1 MSDETM
7 TLEQALRT
15 SLEYEERV
23 RDLYREAAAAATED
37 VGRKLFTLMGDE
49 EQGHLD
55 YLTSRLDEWGSTG
68 AFQATE
74 LTTLLPAKEI
84 LAHGKADLA
93 KAVEGKD
100 WSTELQ
106 FLEQARDLEEKTGRF
121 YKKMVA
127 ELPLQGRQLF
137 QQFLEIEDGHY
148 DIVQAQIDALTG
160 NGFWFDFMEFSL
172 EGG

>member
-1 MSDETM
+1 MSDEKM
-7 TLEQALRT
+7 TLEKALRT

-23 RDLYREAAAAATED
+23 RDLYREAAAQATEE

-55 YLTSRLDEWGSTG
+55 YLTSRLEEWGANG

-74 LTTLLPAKEI
+74 LTTLLPSKEI
-84 LAHGKADLA
+84 LSSGKADLE
-93 KAVEGKD
+93 KAIEGKD
-100 WSTELQ
+100 WSTEIQ
-106 FLEQARDLEEKTGRF
+106 FLEQARDLEEKTGQF

-127 ELPLQGRQLF
+127 ELDLQGRQLF

-160 NGFWFDFMEFSL
+160 TGFWFDFMEFSL